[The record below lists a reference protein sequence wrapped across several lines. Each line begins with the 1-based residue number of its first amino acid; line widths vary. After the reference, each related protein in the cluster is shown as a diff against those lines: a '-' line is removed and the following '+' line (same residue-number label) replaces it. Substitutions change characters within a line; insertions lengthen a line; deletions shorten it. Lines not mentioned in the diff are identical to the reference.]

1 MPSCFLATKCVNST
15 GLAPRLP
22 THRRRIDRMPPKK
35 KASRPKVPQVLA
47 AVVQPVTKRL
57 SRMEDLLIEM
67 RGEHAQ
73 KLKRV
78 SRLERQIDELPATIE
93 EQFSR
98 ASAAS

>member
-1 MPSCFLATKCVNST
+1 
-15 GLAPRLP
+15 
-22 THRRRIDRMPPKK
+22 MPPKK

-47 AVVQPVTKRL
+47 AVVQPVTERL

-67 RGEHAQ
+67 RAEQ
-73 KLKRV
+73 DKQLKRI
-78 SRLERQIDELPATIE
+78 SRLERQIDELRATIE